1 MNVTV
6 SEFIKDFANKLC
18 NDQVSLFVGSG
29 ISTEIGLPSWKGLF
43 SDVAKSL
50 SLDIEKVEDYYQ
62 LSQYYCNK
70 YSVND
75 LRRQISQ
82 KLQTTERSSPTLDKI
97 VDLGFKSI
105 WTTNFDTAIENCLL
119 YKRIKHYKVY
129 NDKGLSYLNTT
140 DLPILYK
147 INGDISD
154 IDNIVLTQNDWEN
167 FEYTHPTML
176 TFLKKELVSNTF
188 LFIGYSFNDHLI
200 KSALSQIRQFVGKSG
215 IHHYA
220 IFKKNDS
227 AEFNYFI
234 SDLEINYNVKPILID
249 DFSEIPYIMSQ
260 IYALKIKRNIFIS
273 GRLDDYS
280 TEIEKYANHLL
291 DKLSI
296 TLLENSL
303 NICTGMGRKIGYFVA
318 GPSIQ
323 YLLSNGINQIDKRI
337 QIRPFDDN
345 LGSEDFTKYREY
357 LINHN
362 NIILFVFGQ
371 KFEGDISC
379 NSKGVIEEFEIA
391 RKMNKKII
399 PIGSTGFAAKYI
411 YDIIKNEIINFPYL
425 EPYID
430 LLGNEI
436 DIEIISKVVVQIIL
450 DIL

>member
-1 MNVTV
+1 MSISL

-29 ISTEIGLPSWKGLF
+29 VSTEIGLPNWKALF
-43 SDVAKSL
+43 SDIAKLL
-50 SLDIEKVEDYYQ
+50 SLNIDDIEDYYQ

-70 YSVND
+70 YSVSD
-75 LRRQISQ
+75 LRRTISS
-82 KLQTTERSSPTLDKI
+82 KLQTIEISSPTLSKL

-119 YKRIKHYKVY
+119 SKRVKYYKVY
-129 NDKGLSYLNTT
+129 NDKGLSCLNTN
-140 DLPILYK
+140 DLPVLYK

-188 LFIGYSFNDHLI
+188 LFIGYSFKDHLI

-220 IFKKNDS
+220 IFKKSKSTD
-227 AEFNYFI
+227 FNYFI

-249 DFSEIPYIMSQ
+249 DFSEIPCVLSA
-260 IYALKIKRNIFIS
+260 IYALTIKRNVFIS

-280 TEIEKYANHLL
+280 FEVESFANKLL
-291 DKLSI
+291 DKVSI
-296 TLLENSL
+296 SLLQNSL

-318 GPSIQ
+318 GPAIQ
-323 YLLSNGINQIDKRI
+323 YLLSNGKKQIDKYI
-337 QIRPFDDN
+337 QVRPFDDN
-345 LGSEDFTKYREY
+345 LTASDFTKYREY

-362 NIILFVFGQ
+362 NIVLFVFGQ
-371 KFEGDISC
+371 KFENNISC
-379 NSKGVIEEFEIA
+379 DSKGVIEEFEIA
-391 RKMNKKII
+391 KRMNKIII

-411 YDIIKNEIINFPYL
+411 YNIVRNDITNYPYL

-430 LLGNEI
+430 LLGTET
-436 DIEIISKVVVQIIL
+436 DIEILSKAIVHIIL
-450 DIL
+450 DVL